1 MVSLSGK
8 YGHCLICRVS
18 VGIQEIVSGK
28 TVHDTVKWYI
38 RVQCYMN
45 TIIHSVEKKE
55 KNVYPNSEVK
65 GGKVRVTPTTLK
77 QHSKNN
83 VHYGF

>member
-1 MVSLSGK
+1 
-8 YGHCLICRVS
+8 
-18 VGIQEIVSGK
+18 
-28 TVHDTVKWYI
+28 
-38 RVQCYMN
+38 MN

-65 GGKVRVTPTTLK
+65 GGKVRVTPTPLK